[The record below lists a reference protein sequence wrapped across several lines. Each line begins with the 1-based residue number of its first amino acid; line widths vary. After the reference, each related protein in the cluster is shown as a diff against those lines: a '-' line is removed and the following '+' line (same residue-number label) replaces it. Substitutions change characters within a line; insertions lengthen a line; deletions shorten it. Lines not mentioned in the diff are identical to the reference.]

1 MSRSAVSTQSRLAMT
16 AYQKTT
22 VRNNSIDPVSET
34 NVSFGSKADVSRMSG
49 MGGKRTLSA
58 HTKMPPTI
66 VAASR
71 FNVCDTTQRGERS
84 TRSASCDA

>member
-34 NVSFGSKADVSRMSG
+34 NVSFGSEADA
-49 MGGKRTLSA
+49 KL
-58 HTKMPPTI
+58 
-66 VAASR
+66 VAALGR
-71 FNVCDTTQRGERS
+71 KQPLH
-84 TRSASCDA
+84 